1 MQALFIA
8 ASLAIAQAGVSGGV
22 QPVEPRSF
30 ASEIDGR
37 PTEVAVFGTMHLSG
51 IAGFQTDWAAH
62 VVDRLAAWQPD
73 LVLIEQLPAG
83 EIEMMR
89 QDPEFD
95 PVIDRSAR
103 RAVLW
108 ADQARET
115 LATTRSATAAELAR
129 PLGPDAGPAE
139 RRRRAALYLLAY
151 DPASALVHWLALP
164 EAERRPGDGLN
175 PTLVEALNAE
185 ITRQNETTLIAAP
198 LAHHLGHER
207 VYPFDSQA
215 EKAAYTADVD
225 AIMTAFEAS
234 TVMTETLQGPDAAA
248 LQSVSRNVI
257 DPESLLASL
266 VQMNSPEHQAIDVS
280 VQWASFARADM
291 DGLGRTR
298 VAYWESRNYAMAAH
312 ARRLMARHPGQR
324 ILIIVGAAHK
334 PYLDDLLDRSMD
346 IEIIDTQA
354 LLE

>member
-1 MQALFIA
+1 MGNCDRAAQSPASVAPRAGIQKREGKGYTMQALFIA

-108 ADQARET
+108 AD
-115 LATTRSATAAELAR
+115 
-129 PLGPDAGPAE
+129 
-139 RRRRAALYLLAY
+139 
-151 DPASALVHWLALP
+151 
-164 EAERRPGDGLN
+164 
-175 PTLVEALNAE
+175 
-185 ITRQNETTLIAAP
+185 
-198 LAHHLGHER
+198 
-207 VYPFDSQA
+207 
-215 EKAAYTADVD
+215 
-225 AIMTAFEAS
+225 
-234 TVMTETLQGPDAAA
+234 
-248 LQSVSRNVI
+248 
-257 DPESLLASL
+257 
-266 VQMNSPEHQAIDVS
+266 
-280 VQWASFARADM
+280 
-291 DGLGRTR
+291 
-298 VAYWESRNYAMAAH
+298 
-312 ARRLMARHPGQR
+312 
-324 ILIIVGAAHK
+324 
-334 PYLDDLLDRSMD
+334 
-346 IEIIDTQA
+346 
-354 LLE
+354 